1 MHIKTN
7 TITYS
12 HNINFCINST
22 FFTDK
27 MTETILDLAL
37 KKKDQFWNIFIRHFE
52 NLAEKGEDVNKVYQD
67 GCTAIFYTAQAKNYN
82 TTKILLEKGADV
94 EKQNDIGDS
103 VLHVAAAE
111 GHVDIIN
118 LLIEYNVSLD
128 KVNNNRETPFDKAVT
143 NNNDEASR

>member
-1 MHIKTN
+1 MN
-7 TITYS
+7 A
-12 HNINFCINST
+12 
-22 FFTDK
+22 
-27 MTETILDLAL
+27 DLSFKL
-37 KKKDQFWNIFIRHFE
+37 KKQDIRNIFIRDFKVLI
-52 NLAEKGEDVNKVYQD
+52 NLAEKEEDVNKVYQD

-82 TTKILLEKGADV
+82 TTKILLEKGAEV
-94 EKQNDIGDS
+94 NKQNDFGDS

-143 NNNDEASR
+143 NNNDEATR